1 MSRQPI
7 NQPIVMRSLFMLE
20 AAAEL
25 VREGSWPYRQAQV
38 RLRAQSAGDDWR
50 GVLFG
55 SDGPEG
61 VELVASGSVQ
71 MAIINPANLL
81 GVAARG
87 NPPFTRPVPL
97 RTVTVIPS
105 YDRLGLGVA
114 ASTGLTKLSDIPQK
128 KYPLRLSLRGGRP
141 DHSIHVMLDHVL
153 GSVGTSLAELK
164 SWGGEVFYDRYPP
177 NVEGVEKGERDAVF
191 DEALHVWGPRALELG
206 MRLLPIDE
214 PALQSLEAM
223 GYRRAANP
231 MGRHVDI
238 IADLPT
244 LDFSGWPVYT
254 HNNVADDFVRGFCA
268 AIERCHD
275 RIPWQGEGPL
285 PLDRMC
291 SDTPEAPMVVPLHP
305 AAEEYW
311 RERGYLTKA

>member
-1 MSRQPI
+1 MSRYAPV

-20 AAAEL
+20 AAGEL
-25 VREGSWPYRQAQV
+25 VREGAWPYRQAQV

-50 GVLFG
+50 AVLFG

-61 VELVASGSVQ
+61 IEMVARGAVQ

-87 NPPFTRPVPL
+87 TPPFPEPVPL

-105 YDRLGLGVA
+105 YDRLGLAVA
-114 ASTGLTKLSDIPQK
+114 GATGLGTLSDLAKQR
-128 KYPLRLSLRGGRP
+128 YPLRLSLRGGRP
-141 DHSIHVMLDHVL
+141 DHSIHVILEHVL
-153 GSVGTSLAELK
+153 GSVGISLADLK
-164 SWGGEVFYDRYPP
+164 AWGGEVFYDPYPP
-177 NVEGVEKGERDAVF
+177 NVAGVERGERDAVF
-191 DEALHVWGPRALELG
+191 DEALHVWGPRALAAG

-214 PALQSLEAM
+214 PALQRLEAM
-223 GYRRAANP
+223 GYRRAANAA
-231 MGRHVDI
+231 GRHAGLVEE
-238 IADLPT
+238 LPT

-254 HNNVADDFVRGFCA
+254 HANTPDEFVRSFCA

-291 SDTPEAPMVVPLHP
+291 NDTPEAPVVVPLHL
-305 AAEEYW
+305 AAEHYW
-311 RERGYLTKA
+311 RERGYLT